1 MKNQEIK
8 FKGKNNNY
16 SIVIGKNSIKILPK
30 KIEILCPKARN
41 IAFIM
46 DKNVPRKFKT
56 ELKKNLKNYNLLFLP
71 FSANEKNKS
80 ITTVNYYLKQL
91 LSNNFNRSDLIIGVG
106 GGITGDVAG
115 FVASI
120 FKRGINFINIPT
132 NLLAQVD

>member
-30 KIEILCPKARN
+30 KIKILCPKARN

-56 ELKKNLKNYNLLFLP
+56 ELKKNLKTQNSMLLIAV
-71 FSANEKNKS
+71 SHME
-80 ITTVNYYLKQL
+80 Q
-91 LSNNFNRSDLIIGVG
+91 
-106 GGITGDVAG
+106 
-115 FVASI
+115 
-120 FKRGINFINIPT
+120 
-132 NLLAQVD
+132 